1 VRRGKMIQKNE
12 VLTREDNRTST
23 ISAKQTTAQAD
34 PPIIADRKPRVNTT
48 EQTWRLKLCEET
60 RVGRAT
66 PKLRSF
72 LVEIIQWLYYLGSG
86 KIDDALLESRQKNHH
101 NLTTKGIGL

>member
-1 VRRGKMIQKNE
+1 MAQKSE
-12 VLTREDNRTST
+12 VLTREDNRISN
-23 ISAKQTTAQAD
+23 ISAKQTTTQAD
-34 PPIIADRKPRVNTT
+34 RPIIADRELPVNTT
-48 EQTWRLKLCEET
+48 EQTWRLKLREET

-72 LVEIIQWLYYLGSG
+72 LVEIIEWLYYLGSG
-86 KIDDALLESRQKNHH
+86 KIDDALLESRQNSHH